1 MIYSVWTG
9 VEQKGYYADT
19 YIYSISLLYCFMG
32 FWAKNGSVWLQ
43 KMAGY
48 PWDCYDYKSTRGAKR
63 WNMTGVWTYILRFQR
78 IFCVERTAESHIGR
92 SCLKYLPAVHLLQMQ
107 RPLFDLRVLFD
118 CFSFWPSHVVDICEA
133 GWQSWCQ
140 VACGKADWSTTA
152 AEVVFLFI
160 IFLQGSLKYQTRY
173 YFCNYLWFII
183 ARLKTCY
190 FHLKGP

>member
-32 FWAKNGSVWLQ
+32 FWAKNGSVWLK

-107 RPLFDLRVLFD
+107 RPLFDLQLMGPLPCKGIVLSTEI
-118 CFSFWPSHVVDICEA
+118 SFFILETWH
-133 GWQSWCQ
+133 SWYS
-140 VACGKADWSTTA
+140 WR
-152 AEVVFLFI
+152 
-160 IFLQGSLKYQTRY
+160 GS
-173 YFCNYLWFII
+173 
-183 ARLKTCY
+183 
-190 FHLKGP
+190 